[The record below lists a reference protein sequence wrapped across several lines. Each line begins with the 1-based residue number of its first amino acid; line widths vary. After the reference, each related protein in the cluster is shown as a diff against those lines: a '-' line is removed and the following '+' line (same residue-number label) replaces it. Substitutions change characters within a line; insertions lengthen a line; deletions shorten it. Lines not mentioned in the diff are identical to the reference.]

1 PLRQRHCDGIWNIT
15 VFPIRV
21 EGEIRYAGG
30 LAREGTPWNSAEWEL
45 RRIVLS
51 ALKAQ
56 ESERFRTARF
66 LHDTI
71 GQDLTALG
79 FQLDLVR
86 LDLERLSPE
95 TCARVSEVQRLLEG
109 VMEDVRKFSY
119 ELKPSTVERVGLRPA
134 LNELIARLRTR
145 VSGALRVSMEA
156 SRKQDPK
163 IASAMYQMAQA
174 ALENA
179 VQH

>member
-1 PLRQRHCDGIWNIT
+1 MEDSRRLSELLLEQSPSCQWMVSADGVFQRVHGDAAPVFGKPAAELTGRPFSQILDRQIADSWSERFARAFEGKSMTLRQRHCDGIWNIT

-51 ALKAQ
+51 ALKTQ

-86 LDLERLSPE
+86 LDL
-95 TCARVSEVQRLLEG
+95 
-109 VMEDVRKFSY
+109 
-119 ELKPSTVERVGLRPA
+119 
-134 LNELIARLRTR
+134 
-145 VSGALRVSMEA
+145 
-156 SRKQDPK
+156 
-163 IASAMYQMAQA
+163 
-174 ALENA
+174 
-179 VQH
+179 